1 MAAQGRD
8 IRLSGERIAGFRNF
22 CNKLWNAARFTLM
35 NMGEDLPPMPPR
47 GQLSLGDRWILSR
60 LNGVTRKVDTALEE
74 YRFNDAALALYQFT
88 WHELCDW
95 YIEVIK
101 PALMSESGGE
111 GSKAV
116 LGRVLERTLRL
127 LHPIIPFITEEIWQK
142 LPGRQGDSIMVA
154 PWPEPEPEWDDPE
167 AEADFGSLMDILGGV
182 RNIRGELNIP
192 PGKKVQALIHVED
205 AHQESLIQN
214 EAEWIQRL
222 GKILPD
228 WEIGPKV
235 ERPKTAAAAV
245 SGNVQVFVPLDGL
258 IDADEEIRRL
268 EKQINDIGK
277 SVATLEKKLTNPR
290 FIERA
295 PEEVVQKDRN
305 RIEKERSRAEKLQE
319 NLSKLME
326 LKS

>member
-1 MAAQGRD
+1 
-8 IRLSGERIAGFRNF
+8 
-22 CNKLWNAARFTLM
+22 
-35 NMGEDLPPMPPR
+35 
-47 GQLSLGDRWILSR
+47 
-60 LNGVTRKVDTALEE
+60 
-74 YRFNDAALALYQFT
+74 
-88 WHELCDW
+88 
-95 YIEVIK
+95 
-101 PALMSESGGE
+101 
-111 GSKAV
+111 
-116 LGRVLERTLRL
+116 
-127 LHPIIPFITEEIWQK
+127 
-142 LPGRQGDSIMVA
+142 
-154 PWPEPEPEWDDPE
+154 
-167 AEADFGSLMDILGGV
+167 MDILGGV